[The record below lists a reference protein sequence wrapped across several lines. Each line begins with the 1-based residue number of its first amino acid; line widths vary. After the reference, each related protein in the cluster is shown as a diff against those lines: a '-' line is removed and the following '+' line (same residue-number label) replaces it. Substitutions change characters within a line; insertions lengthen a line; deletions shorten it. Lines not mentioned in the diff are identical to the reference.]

1 MRKIFSYVL
10 KALLFI
16 GIVYA
21 EPESKVEALEG
32 KKRESSL
39 DKKIRQELK
48 NKELKNKELKN
59 KELKNKELKNK
70 ELKNKELKNKELKNK
85 ELKNK
90 ELKNKELKNKEEK
103 KNTEEK
109 KEIKAKRKPRAEVH
123 HGDAKNPT
131 QKITPSKIKE
141 GTKGVQNQGTQNQGV
156 QNNAPKLEEKETTPQ
171 TLEKKGSSPSSQFN
185 SIFGNPNDATNNT
198 LEDKVVG
205 GISLL
210 VNGSPITLYQI
221 QEEQKKSKV
230 SKAQARDRLIA
241 ERIKNQE
248 IERLKIHV
256 GDDKLDQ
263 EMAMMAQ
270 QQGMD
275 LDRFKQ
281 MLMAEGHYKLYR
293 DQLKEH
299 LEMQELL
306 RNILLTNVDTSS
318 ETKMREYYNKHK
330 DQFSIPTEIETVRYT
345 STNQEDLERA
355 MADPNLEVPGVS
367 KANEKIEMKTLN
379 PQIAQ
384 VFISHEQ
391 GSFTPIMNGGGGQFI
406 TFYIKEKKGK
416 NEVSF
421 SQAKQFIAQKLVEES
436 KDKILEEHFEKL
448 RVKSRIVMIRE

>member
-32 KKRESSL
+32 RKQESSL

-48 NKELKNKELKN
+48 NKDLKNKELKN
-59 KELKNKELKNK
+59 K
-70 ELKNKELKNKELKNK
+70 
-85 ELKNK
+85 
-90 ELKNKELKNKEEK
+90 KEEK

-109 KEIKAKRKPRAEVH
+109 KEIKAQRKPRAEVH
-123 HGDAKNPT
+123 HGDTKNPT
-131 QKITPSKIKE
+131 PKIATPKIK
-141 GTKGVQNQGTQNQGV
+141 GSSKGVQNQGVQNQGV
-156 QNNAPKLEEKETTPQ
+156 QNNAPKPEKKDTTPQ
-171 TLEKKGSSPSSQFN
+171 ATERNKETSPSSQFN
-185 SIFGNPNDATNNT
+185 SIFGNPNNATNNT

-221 QEEQKKSKV
+221 QEEQEKSKV

-256 GDDKLDQ
+256 DDDKLDQ

-330 DQFSIPTEIETVRYT
+330 EQFSIPTEIETVRYT
-345 STNQEDLERA
+345 STSQEDLERA
-355 MADPNLEVPGVS
+355 MADPNLEIPGVS

-391 GSFTPIMNGGGGQFI
+391 GSFTPVMNGGGGQFI

>member
-1 MRKIFSYVL
+1 MRKIFSCVL

-32 KKRESSL
+32 RKQESSL

-48 NKELKNKELKN
+48 NKDLKNK
-59 KELKNKELKNK
+59 
-70 ELKNKELKNKELKNK
+70 
-85 ELKNK
+85 
-90 ELKNKELKNKEEK
+90 KEEK
-103 KNTEEK
+103 KNPEEK
-109 KEIKAKRKPRAEVH
+109 KETKAKRKPRAEVH

-131 QKITPSKIKE
+131 QKITPPKIKE
-141 GTKGVQNQGTQNQGV
+141 GAKGMQNQSM
-156 QNNAPKLEEKETTPQ
+156 QNNVPKLEEKETTSQ
-171 TLEKKGSSPSSQFN
+171 TLEKNKGASPSSQFN
-185 SIFGNPNDATNNT
+185 SIFGNPNNATNNT

-221 QEEQKKSKV
+221 QEEQEKSKV

-256 GDDKLDQ
+256 DDDKLDQ

-275 LDRFKQ
+275 LDHFKQ

-330 DQFSIPTEIETVRYT
+330 EQFSIPTEIETVRYT

-355 MADPNLEVPGVS
+355 MSNPNLEIPGVS

-391 GSFTPIMNGGGGQFI
+391 GSFTPVMNGGGGQFI

>member
-32 KKRESSL
+32 RKQESSL

-48 NKELKNKELKN
+48 NKDLKNK
-59 KELKNKELKNK
+59 
-70 ELKNKELKNKELKNK
+70 
-85 ELKNK
+85 
-90 ELKNKELKNKEEK
+90 KEEK
-103 KNTEEK
+103 KNPEEK
-109 KEIKAKRKPRAEVH
+109 KEIKPKRKPRAEVH

-141 GTKGVQNQGTQNQGV
+141 GAKGVQNRGTQNQGV
-156 QNNAPKLEEKETTPQ
+156 QNNAPKLEEKETTSQ
-171 TLEKKGSSPSSQFN
+171 ATEKNKETSPSSQFN
-185 SIFGNPNDATNNT
+185 SIFGNPNNATNNT

-256 GDDKLDQ
+256 DDDKLDQ

-275 LDRFKQ
+275 LDHFKQ

-330 DQFSIPTEIETVRYT
+330 EQFSIPTEIETVRYT
-345 STNQEDLERA
+345 STSQEDLERA
-355 MADPNLEVPGVS
+355 MADPNLEIPGVS

-391 GSFTPIMNGGGGQFI
+391 GSFTPVMNGGGGQFI

>member
-32 KKRESSL
+32 RKQEYSL
-39 DKKIRQELK
+39 DKKIRQEIKNKDLK
-48 NKELKNKELKN
+48 NK
-59 KELKNKELKNK
+59 
-70 ELKNKELKNKELKNK
+70 
-85 ELKNK
+85 
-90 ELKNKELKNKEEK
+90 KEEK
-103 KNTEEK
+103 KNPAEK

-123 HGDAKNPT
+123 HGDAKNPA

-141 GTKGVQNQGTQNQGV
+141 GAKGVQNQGTQNQGV
-156 QNNAPKLEEKETTPQ
+156 QNNAPKLEEKETTSQ
-171 TLEKKGSSPSSQFN
+171 TLEKNKGTSPSSQFN
-185 SIFGNPNDATNNT
+185 SIFGNPNNATNNT

-256 GDDKLDQ
+256 DDDKLDQ

-275 LDRFKQ
+275 LDHFKQ

-330 DQFSIPTEIETVRYT
+330 EQFSIPTEIETVRYT
-345 STNQEDLERA
+345 STSQEDLERA
-355 MADPNLEVPGVS
+355 MADPNLEIPGVS

-391 GSFTPIMNGGGGQFI
+391 GSFTPVMNGGGGQFI

>member
-10 KALLFI
+10 RALLFI
-16 GIVYA
+16 GIAYA

-70 ELKNKELKNKELKNK
+70 ELKNKELKNKE
-85 ELKNK
+85 
-90 ELKNKELKNKEEK
+90 EK

-123 HGDAKNPT
+123 HGDSKNPA
-131 QKITPSKIKE
+131 QKITPPKIKE
-141 GTKGVQNQGTQNQGV
+141 SAKGMQNQSM
-156 QNNAPKLEEKETTPQ
+156 QNNAPKPEEKETTSQ
-171 TLEKKGSSPSSQFN
+171 TLEKNKGASPSSQFN
-185 SIFGNPNDATNNT
+185 SIFGNPNDAANST

-221 QEEQKKSKV
+221 QEEQEKSKV

-256 GDDKLDQ
+256 DDDKLDQ

-275 LDRFKQ
+275 LDHFKQ

-330 DQFSIPTEIETVRYT
+330 EQFSIPTEIETVRYT

-355 MADPNLEVPGVS
+355 MSNPNLEVPGVS

-391 GSFTPIMNGGGGQFI
+391 GTFTPVMNGGGGQFI

>member
-48 NKELKNKELKN
+48 NKELKNKE
-59 KELKNKELKNK
+59 
-70 ELKNKELKNKELKNK
+70 
-85 ELKNK
+85 
-90 ELKNKELKNKEEK
+90 EK

-123 HGDAKNPT
+123 HGDSKNPA
-131 QKITPSKIKE
+131 QKITPPKIK
-141 GTKGVQNQGTQNQGV
+141 GSTKGMQNQSM

-171 TLEKKGSSPSSQFN
+171 TLEKNKGASPSSQFN
-185 SIFGNPNDATNNT
+185 SIFGNPNDAIGNT

-221 QEEQKKSKV
+221 QEEQEKSKV

-256 GDDKLDQ
+256 DDDKLDQ

-275 LDRFKQ
+275 LDHFKQ

-330 DQFSIPTEIETVRYT
+330 EQFSIPTEIETVRYT

-355 MADPNLEVPGVS
+355 MSNPNLEVPGVS

-391 GSFTPIMNGGGGQFI
+391 GSFTPVMNGGGGQFI

>member
-10 KALLFI
+10 KALLFF
-16 GIVYA
+16 GIAHA

-32 KKRESSL
+32 KKQESSL

-59 KELKNKELKNK
+59 KE
-70 ELKNKELKNKELKNK
+70 
-85 ELKNK
+85 
-90 ELKNKELKNKEEK
+90 EK
-103 KNTEEK
+103 KNAEEK

-123 HGDAKNPT
+123 HGDSKNPA
-131 QKITPSKIKE
+131 QKITSPKITPPKIK
-141 GTKGVQNQGTQNQGV
+141 GSKKALQNQSD
-156 QNNAPKLEEKETTPQ
+156 QNNAIKPQEKTTQ
-171 TLEKKGSSPSSQFN
+171 TTEKKEASPSSQFN
-185 SIFGNPNDATNNT
+185 SIFGNPNDVANNT

-221 QEEQKKSKV
+221 QEEQEKSKV

-256 GDDKLDQ
+256 DDDKLDQ

-275 LDRFKQ
+275 LDHFKQ

-330 DQFSIPTEIETVRYT
+330 EQFSIPTEIETVRYT

-355 MADPNLEVPGVS
+355 MSNPNLEVPGVS

-391 GSFTPIMNGGGGQFI
+391 GSFTPVMNGGGGQFI

>member
-10 KALLFI
+10 KALLFF
-16 GIVYA
+16 GIAHA

-32 KKRESSL
+32 KKQESSL

-59 KELKNKELKNK
+59 KEEKKNA
-70 ELKNKELKNKELKNK
+70 
-85 ELKNK
+85 
-90 ELKNKELKNKEEK
+90 EEK
-103 KNTEEK
+103 KTTK
-109 KEIKAKRKPRAEVH
+109 TRAKPRAEVH
-123 HGDAKNPT
+123 HGDSKNPT
-131 QKITPSKIKE
+131 QKITPPKIK
-141 GTKGVQNQGTQNQGV
+141 GSKKALQNQSN
-156 QNNAPKLEEKETTPQ
+156 QNNAIKPEEKDTTSQ
-171 TLEKKGSSPSSQFN
+171 TLEKNKGASPSSQFN
-185 SIFGNPNDATNNT
+185 SIFGNPNNAANNT

-221 QEEQKKSKV
+221 QEEQEKSKV
-230 SKAQARDRLIA
+230 SKAQARNRLIA

-256 GDDKLDQ
+256 DDDKLDQ

-275 LDRFKQ
+275 LDHFKQ
-281 MLMAEGHYKLYR
+281 MLMAEGHYELYR

-330 DQFSIPTEIETVRYT
+330 EQFSIPTEIETVRYT

-355 MADPNLEVPGVS
+355 MSNPNLEVPGVS

-391 GSFTPIMNGGGGQFI
+391 GSFTPVMNGGGGQFI

>member
-48 NKELKNKELKN
+48 NKELKNK
-59 KELKNKELKNK
+59 
-70 ELKNKELKNKELKNK
+70 
-85 ELKNK
+85 
-90 ELKNKELKNKEEK
+90 KEEK

-109 KEIKAKRKPRAEVH
+109 KEIKVKRKPRAEVH

-141 GTKGVQNQGTQNQGV
+141 GAKGVQNQGTQNQGV
-156 QNNAPKLEEKETTPQ
+156 QNNAPKLEEKETTSQ
-171 TLEKKGSSPSSQFN
+171 TLEKNKGTSPSSQFN
-185 SIFGNPNDATNNT
+185 SIFGNPNNATNNT

-256 GDDKLDQ
+256 DDDKLDQ

-275 LDRFKQ
+275 LDHFKQ

-330 DQFSIPTEIETVRYT
+330 EQFSIPTEIETVRYT

-355 MADPNLEVPGVS
+355 MADPNLEIPGVS

-391 GSFTPIMNGGGGQFI
+391 GSFTPVMNGGGGQFI

>member
-10 KALLFI
+10 KALLFF
-16 GIVYA
+16 GIAHA

-32 KKRESSL
+32 KKQESSL

-59 KELKNKELKNK
+59 KE
-70 ELKNKELKNKELKNK
+70 
-85 ELKNK
+85 
-90 ELKNKELKNKEEK
+90 EK
-103 KNTEEK
+103 KNTESK
-109 KEIKAKRKPRAEVH
+109 KTTKTRAKPRAEVH
-123 HGDAKNPT
+123 HGDSKNPAQKIT
-131 QKITPSKIKE
+131 PPKITPSKIK
-141 GTKGVQNQGTQNQGV
+141 GNKKALQNQSD
-156 QNNAPKLEEKETTPQ
+156 QNNAIKPQEKTTQ
-171 TLEKKGSSPSSQFN
+171 TTEKKEASPSSQFN
-185 SIFGNPNDATNNT
+185 SIFGNPNDAAGST

-221 QEEQKKSKV
+221 QEEQEKSKV

-256 GDDKLDQ
+256 DDDKLDQ

-275 LDRFKQ
+275 LDHFKQ

-330 DQFSIPTEIETVRYT
+330 EQFSIPTEIETVRYT

-355 MADPNLEVPGVS
+355 MSNPNLEVPGVS
-367 KANEKIEMKTLN
+367 KANEKIEMKALN

>member
-32 KKRESSL
+32 RKQESSL

-48 NKELKNKELKN
+48 NKDLKNK
-59 KELKNKELKNK
+59 
-70 ELKNKELKNKELKNK
+70 
-85 ELKNK
+85 
-90 ELKNKELKNKEEK
+90 KEEK
-103 KNTEEK
+103 KNPEEK
-109 KEIKAKRKPRAEVH
+109 KETKAKRKPRAEVH

-131 QKITPSKIKE
+131 QKITPPKIKE
-141 GTKGVQNQGTQNQGV
+141 GAKGVQNQGTQNQGV
-156 QNNAPKLEEKETTPQ
+156 QNNAPKLEEKETTSQ
-171 TLEKKGSSPSSQFN
+171 TLEKNKETSPSSQFN
-185 SIFGNPNDATNNT
+185 SIFGNPNNATNNT

-256 GDDKLDQ
+256 DDDKLDQ

-275 LDRFKQ
+275 LDHFKQ

-330 DQFSIPTEIETVRYT
+330 EQFSIPTEIETVRYT

-355 MADPNLEVPGVS
+355 MADPNLEIPGVS

-391 GSFTPIMNGGGGQFI
+391 GSFTPVMNGGGGQFI

>member
-10 KALLFI
+10 KALLLFRV
-16 GIVYA
+16 VYA

-39 DKKIRQELK
+39 DKKIRQEMKNKNLK
-48 NKELKNKELKN
+48 NK
-59 KELKNKELKNK
+59 
-70 ELKNKELKNKELKNK
+70 
-85 ELKNK
+85 
-90 ELKNKELKNKEEK
+90 KEEK
-103 KNTEEK
+103 KNPEEK
-109 KEIKAKRKPRAEVH
+109 KETKAKRKPRAEVH

-131 QKITPSKIKE
+131 QKITPPKIKE
-141 GTKGVQNQGTQNQGV
+141 GAKGVQNQGTQNQGV
-156 QNNAPKLEEKETTPQ
+156 QNNAPKLEEKETTSQ
-171 TLEKKGSSPSSQFN
+171 TLEKNKETSPSSQFN
-185 SIFGNPNDATNNT
+185 SIFGNPNNATNNT

-256 GDDKLDQ
+256 DDDKLDQ

-275 LDRFKQ
+275 LDHFKQ

-330 DQFSIPTEIETVRYT
+330 EQFSIPTEIETVRYT

-355 MADPNLEVPGVS
+355 MTDPNLEIPGVS

-391 GSFTPIMNGGGGQFI
+391 GSFTPVMNGGGGQFI

>member
-1 MRKIFSYVL
+1 MRKIFFYVL

-32 KKRESSL
+32 RKQESSL

-48 NKELKNKELKN
+48 NKDLKNKELKN
-59 KELKNKELKNK
+59 K
-70 ELKNKELKNKELKNK
+70 
-85 ELKNK
+85 
-90 ELKNKELKNKEEK
+90 KEEK
-103 KNTEEK
+103 KNPEEK
-109 KEIKAKRKPRAEVH
+109 KETKPKRKPRAEVH
-123 HGDAKNPT
+123 HGDTKNPT

-141 GTKGVQNQGTQNQGV
+141 GAKGVQNQGTQNQGV
-156 QNNAPKLEEKETTPQ
+156 QNNAPKLEEKETTSQ
-171 TLEKKGSSPSSQFN
+171 TLEKNKGTSPSSQFN
-185 SIFGNPNDATNNT
+185 SIFGNPNNATNNT

-221 QEEQKKSKV
+221 QEEQEKSKV

-256 GDDKLDQ
+256 DDDKLDQ

-275 LDRFKQ
+275 LDHFKQ

-330 DQFSIPTEIETVRYT
+330 EQFSIPTEIETVRYT

-355 MADPNLEVPGVS
+355 MADPNLEIPGVS

-391 GSFTPIMNGGGGQFI
+391 GSFTPVMNGGGGQFI

>member
-10 KALLFI
+10 RALLFI

-32 KKRESSL
+32 RKQESSL
-39 DKKIRQELK
+39 DKKIRQEMKNKDLK
-48 NKELKNKELKN
+48 NK
-59 KELKNKELKNK
+59 
-70 ELKNKELKNKELKNK
+70 
-85 ELKNK
+85 
-90 ELKNKELKNKEEK
+90 KEEK
-103 KNTEEK
+103 KNPEEK
-109 KEIKAKRKPRAEVH
+109 KETKAKRKPRAEVH

-131 QKITPSKIKE
+131 QKITPPKIKE
-141 GTKGVQNQGTQNQGV
+141 GAKGVQNQGTQNQGV
-156 QNNAPKLEEKETTPQ
+156 QNNAPKLEEKETTSQ
-171 TLEKKGSSPSSQFN
+171 TLEKNKGTSPSSQFN
-185 SIFGNPNDATNNT
+185 SIFGNPNNATNNT

-256 GDDKLDQ
+256 DDDKLDQ

-275 LDRFKQ
+275 LDHFKQ

-330 DQFSIPTEIETVRYT
+330 EQFSIPTEIETVRYT
-345 STNQEDLERA
+345 STSQEDLERA
-355 MADPNLEVPGVS
+355 MADPNLEIPGVS

-391 GSFTPIMNGGGGQFI
+391 GSFTPVMNGGGGQFI

>member
-32 KKRESSL
+32 RKQESSL

-48 NKELKNKELKN
+48 NKD
-59 KELKNKELKNK
+59 
-70 ELKNKELKNKELKNK
+70 
-85 ELKNK
+85 
-90 ELKNKELKNKEEK
+90 LKNKEEK
-103 KNTEEK
+103 KNPAEK
-109 KEIKAKRKPRAEVH
+109 KETKAKRKPRAEVH

-141 GTKGVQNQGTQNQGV
+141 GAKGVQNQGTQNQGV
-156 QNNAPKLEEKETTPQ
+156 QNNVPKLEEKETTSQ
-171 TLEKKGSSPSSQFN
+171 TLEKNKGTSPSSQFN
-185 SIFGNPNDATNNT
+185 SIFGNPNDAVGNT

-221 QEEQKKSKV
+221 QEEQEKSKV

-256 GDDKLDQ
+256 DDDKLDQ

-275 LDRFKQ
+275 LDHFKQ

-330 DQFSIPTEIETVRYT
+330 EQFSIPTEIETVRYT

-355 MADPNLEVPGVS
+355 MADPNLEIPGVS

-391 GSFTPIMNGGGGQFI
+391 GSFTPVMNGGGGQFI

>member
-1 MRKIFSYVL
+1 MRKIFSYISKV
-10 KALLFI
+10 LLFI
-16 GIVYA
+16 GVVYA
-21 EPESKVEALEG
+21 EPDSKVEALEG
-32 KKRESSL
+32 RKQESSL

-48 NKELKNKELKN
+48 NKELKNKD
-59 KELKNKELKNK
+59 
-70 ELKNKELKNKELKNK
+70 
-85 ELKNK
+85 
-90 ELKNKELKNKEEK
+90 LKNKEEK
-103 KNTEEK
+103 K
-109 KEIKAKRKPRAEVH
+109 EIKAQRKPRAEVH

-131 QKITPSKIKE
+131 PKITPPKIK
-141 GTKGVQNQGTQNQGV
+141 GSSKGVQNQGTQNQGV
-156 QNNAPKLEEKETTPQ
+156 QNNAPKPEKKDTTPQ
-171 TLEKKGSSPSSQFN
+171 ATEKNKETSPSSQFN
-185 SIFGNPNDATNNT
+185 SIFGNPNNAANNT

-221 QEEQKKSKV
+221 QEEQEKSKV

-256 GDDKLDQ
+256 DDDKLDQ

-275 LDRFKQ
+275 LDHFKQ

-330 DQFSIPTEIETVRYT
+330 EQFSIPTEIETVRYT

-355 MADPNLEVPGVS
+355 MADPNLEIPGVS

-391 GSFTPIMNGGGGQFI
+391 GSFTPVMNGGGGQFI

>member
-1 MRKIFSYVL
+1 MRKIFSYIL
-10 KALLFI
+10 KALLFF
-16 GIVYA
+16 GIAHA

-32 KKRESSL
+32 KKQESSL

-59 KELKNKELKNK
+59 KE
-70 ELKNKELKNKELKNK
+70 
-85 ELKNK
+85 
-90 ELKNKELKNKEEK
+90 EK
-103 KNTEEK
+103 KNAEEK

-123 HGDAKNPT
+123 HGDSKNPA
-131 QKITPSKIKE
+131 QKITPPKIKE
-141 GTKGVQNQGTQNQGV
+141 SSKGMQNQDM
-156 QNNAPKLEEKETTPQ
+156 QNNAPKLEEKDTTSQ
-171 TLEKKGSSPSSQFN
+171 TPEKNKGASPSSQFN
-185 SIFGNPNDATNNT
+185 SIFGNPNNAAGST

-221 QEEQKKSKV
+221 QEEQEKSKV

-256 GDDKLDQ
+256 DDDKLDQ

-275 LDRFKQ
+275 LDHFKQ

-330 DQFSIPTEIETVRYT
+330 EQFSIPTEIETVRYT

-355 MADPNLEVPGVS
+355 MSNPNLEVPGVS

>member
-32 KKRESSL
+32 RKQESSL

-48 NKELKNKELKN
+48 NKDLKNKD
-59 KELKNKELKNK
+59 
-70 ELKNKELKNKELKNK
+70 
-85 ELKNK
+85 
-90 ELKNKELKNKEEK
+90 LKNKEEK
-103 KNTEEK
+103 KNPEEK
-109 KEIKAKRKPRAEVH
+109 KTTKTRAKPRAEVH

-141 GTKGVQNQGTQNQGV
+141 GAKGVQNQGTQNQGV
-156 QNNAPKLEEKETTPQ
+156 QNNAPKPEEKETTSQ
-171 TLEKKGSSPSSQFN
+171 TLEKNKGTSPSSQFN
-185 SIFGNPNDATNNT
+185 SIFGNPNNATNNT

-256 GDDKLDQ
+256 DDDKLDQ

-275 LDRFKQ
+275 LDHFKQ

-330 DQFSIPTEIETVRYT
+330 EQFSIPTEIETVRYT
-345 STNQEDLERA
+345 STSQEDLERA
-355 MADPNLEVPGVS
+355 MADPNLEIPGVS

-391 GSFTPIMNGGGGQFI
+391 GSFTPVMNGGGGQFI

>member
-10 KALLFI
+10 KALLFF
-16 GIVYA
+16 GIAHA

-32 KKRESSL
+32 KKQESSL

-59 KELKNKELKNK
+59 KE
-70 ELKNKELKNKELKNK
+70 
-85 ELKNK
+85 
-90 ELKNKELKNKEEK
+90 EK
-103 KNTEEK
+103 KNAEEK

-123 HGDAKNPT
+123 HGDSKNPA
-131 QKITPSKIKE
+131 QKITPPKITPPKIKE
-141 GTKGVQNQGTQNQGV
+141 SSKGMQNQSM
-156 QNNAPKLEEKETTPQ
+156 QNNAPKPEEKDITSQ
-171 TLEKKGSSPSSQFN
+171 TFEKNKGASPSSQFN

-221 QEEQKKSKV
+221 QEEQEKSKV

-256 GDDKLDQ
+256 DDDKLDQ

-275 LDRFKQ
+275 LDHFKQ

-330 DQFSIPTEIETVRYT
+330 EQFSIPTEIETVRYT

-355 MADPNLEVPGVS
+355 MSNPNLEVPGVS

>member
-32 KKRESSL
+32 RKQESSL
-39 DKKIRQELK
+39 DKKIRQEIKNKDLK
-48 NKELKNKELKN
+48 NKDLKNK
-59 KELKNKELKNK
+59 
-70 ELKNKELKNKELKNK
+70 
-85 ELKNK
+85 
-90 ELKNKELKNKEEK
+90 KEEK

-109 KEIKAKRKPRAEVH
+109 KETKAKRKPRAEVH

-141 GTKGVQNQGTQNQGV
+141 SAKGVQNQGTQNQGV
-156 QNNAPKLEEKETTPQ
+156 QNNAPKLEEKETTSQ
-171 TLEKKGSSPSSQFN
+171 TLEKNKGASPSSQFN
-185 SIFGNPNDATNNT
+185 SIFGNPNNATNNT

-256 GDDKLDQ
+256 DDDKLDQ

-275 LDRFKQ
+275 LDHFKQ

-330 DQFSIPTEIETVRYT
+330 EQFSIPTEIETVRYT
-345 STNQEDLERA
+345 STSQEDLERA
-355 MADPNLEVPGVS
+355 MADPNLEIPGVS

-391 GSFTPIMNGGGGQFI
+391 GSFTPVMNGGGGQFI

>member
-10 KALLFI
+10 KALLFT

-32 KKRESSL
+32 RKQESSL

-48 NKELKNKELKN
+48 NKDLKNK
-59 KELKNKELKNK
+59 
-70 ELKNKELKNKELKNK
+70 
-85 ELKNK
+85 
-90 ELKNKELKNKEEK
+90 KEEK

-109 KEIKAKRKPRAEVH
+109 KETKAKRKPRAEVH

-131 QKITPSKIKE
+131 QKITPPKIKE
-141 GTKGVQNQGTQNQGV
+141 GAKGVQNQGTQNQGV
-156 QNNAPKLEEKETTPQ
+156 QNNAPKLEEKETISQ
-171 TLEKKGSSPSSQFN
+171 TLEKNKETSPSSQFN
-185 SIFGNPNDATNNT
+185 SIFGNPNNATNNT

-256 GDDKLDQ
+256 DDDKLDQ

-275 LDRFKQ
+275 LDHFKQ

-330 DQFSIPTEIETVRYT
+330 EQFSIPTEIETVRYT

-355 MADPNLEVPGVS
+355 MADPNLEIPGVS

-384 VFISHEQ
+384 VFISHEE
-391 GSFTPIMNGGGGQFI
+391 GSFTPVMNGGGGQFI

>member
-1 MRKIFSYVL
+1 MRKIFSYISKV
-10 KALLFI
+10 LLFI
-16 GIVYA
+16 GVVYA
-21 EPESKVEALEG
+21 EPDSKVEALEG
-32 KKRESSL
+32 RKQESSL

-48 NKELKNKELKN
+48 NKD
-59 KELKNKELKNK
+59 
-70 ELKNKELKNKELKNK
+70 
-85 ELKNK
+85 
-90 ELKNKELKNKEEK
+90 LKNKEEK

-109 KEIKAKRKPRAEVH
+109 KTTKTRAKPRAEVH
-123 HGDAKNPT
+123 HGDSKNPT
-131 QKITPSKIKE
+131 PKITPPKIKE
-141 GTKGVQNQGTQNQGV
+141 GAKGVQNQGMQNQGV
-156 QNNAPKLEEKETTPQ
+156 QSNAPKPEKKDTTPQ
-171 TLEKKGSSPSSQFN
+171 ATEKNKGTSPSSQFN
-185 SIFGNPNDATNNT
+185 SIFGNPNNATNNT

-221 QEEQKKSKV
+221 QEEQEKSKV

-256 GDDKLDQ
+256 DDDKLDQ

-275 LDRFKQ
+275 LDHFKQ

-330 DQFSIPTEIETVRYT
+330 EQFSIPTEIETVRYT

-355 MADPNLEVPGVS
+355 MADPNLEIPGVS

-391 GSFTPIMNGGGGQFI
+391 GSFTPVMNGGGGQFI

>member
-32 KKRESSL
+32 RKQESSL

-48 NKELKNKELKN
+48 NKDLKNK
-59 KELKNKELKNK
+59 
-70 ELKNKELKNKELKNK
+70 
-85 ELKNK
+85 
-90 ELKNKELKNKEEK
+90 KEEK
-103 KNTEEK
+103 KNPEEK

-141 GTKGVQNQGTQNQGV
+141 GAKGVQNQGTQNQGV
-156 QNNAPKLEEKETTPQ
+156 QNNAPKLEEKETTSQ
-171 TLEKKGSSPSSQFN
+171 ILEKNKGSSPSSQFN
-185 SIFGNPNDATNNT
+185 SIFGNPNNATNNT

-221 QEEQKKSKV
+221 QEEQEKSKV

-256 GDDKLDQ
+256 DDDKLDQ

-275 LDRFKQ
+275 LDHFKQ

-330 DQFSIPTEIETVRYT
+330 EQFSIPTEIETVRYT

-355 MADPNLEVPGVS
+355 MADPNLEIPGVS

-391 GSFTPIMNGGGGQFI
+391 GSFTPVMNGGGGQFI

>member
-32 KKRESSL
+32 RKQESSL

-48 NKELKNKELKN
+48 NKDLKNKELKN
-59 KELKNKELKNK
+59 K
-70 ELKNKELKNKELKNK
+70 
-85 ELKNK
+85 
-90 ELKNKELKNKEEK
+90 KEEK
-103 KNTEEK
+103 KNTAEK

-123 HGDAKNPT
+123 HGDAKNPS

-141 GTKGVQNQGTQNQGV
+141 GAKGVQNQGTQNQGV
-156 QNNAPKLEEKETTPQ
+156 QNNAPKLEEKETTSQ
-171 TLEKKGSSPSSQFN
+171 TLEKNKGTSPSSQFN
-185 SIFGNPNDATNNT
+185 SIFGNPNNAANNT

-221 QEEQKKSKV
+221 QEEQEKSKV

-256 GDDKLDQ
+256 DDDKLDQ

-275 LDRFKQ
+275 LDHFKQ

-330 DQFSIPTEIETVRYT
+330 EQFSIPTEIETVRYT
-345 STNQEDLERA
+345 STSQEDLERA
-355 MADPNLEVPGVS
+355 MADPNLEIPGVS

-391 GSFTPIMNGGGGQFI
+391 GSFTPVMNGGGGQFI

>member
-32 KKRESSL
+32 RKQESSL

-48 NKELKNKELKN
+48 NRDLKNK
-59 KELKNKELKNK
+59 
-70 ELKNKELKNKELKNK
+70 
-85 ELKNK
+85 
-90 ELKNKELKNKEEK
+90 KEEK
-103 KNTEEK
+103 KNTAEK
-109 KEIKAKRKPRAEVH
+109 KETKAKRKPRAEVH

-131 QKITPSKIKE
+131 QKITPPKIKE
-141 GTKGVQNQGTQNQGV
+141 GAKGVQNQGTQNQGV
-156 QNNAPKLEEKETTPQ
+156 QNNAPKLEEKETTSQ
-171 TLEKKGSSPSSQFN
+171 TLEKNKGASPSSQFN

-221 QEEQKKSKV
+221 QEEQEKSKV

-256 GDDKLDQ
+256 DDDKLDQ

-275 LDRFKQ
+275 LDHFKQ

-330 DQFSIPTEIETVRYT
+330 EQFSIPTEIETVRYT

-355 MADPNLEVPGVS
+355 MADPNLEIPGVS

-391 GSFTPIMNGGGGQFI
+391 GSFTPVMNGGGGQFI

>member
-32 KKRESSL
+32 RKQESSL

-48 NKELKNKELKN
+48 NKDLKNKELKN
-59 KELKNKELKNK
+59 KELKNK
-70 ELKNKELKNKELKNK
+70 
-85 ELKNK
+85 
-90 ELKNKELKNKEEK
+90 KEEK
-103 KNTEEK
+103 KNPEEK
-109 KEIKAKRKPRAEVH
+109 KETKAKRKPRAEVH

-131 QKITPSKIKE
+131 QKITPPKIKE
-141 GTKGVQNQGTQNQGV
+141 GAKGVQNQGTQNQSM

-171 TLEKKGSSPSSQFN
+171 ILEKNKGSSPSSQFN
-185 SIFGNPNDATNNT
+185 SIFGNPNNATNNT

-221 QEEQKKSKV
+221 QEEQEKSKV

-256 GDDKLDQ
+256 DDDKLDQ

-275 LDRFKQ
+275 LDHFKQ

-330 DQFSIPTEIETVRYT
+330 EQFSIPTEIETVRYT
-345 STNQEDLERA
+345 STSQEDLERA
-355 MADPNLEVPGVS
+355 MADPNLEIPGVS

-391 GSFTPIMNGGGGQFI
+391 GSFTPVMNGGGGQFI

>member
-59 KELKNKELKNK
+59 KE
-70 ELKNKELKNKELKNK
+70 
-85 ELKNK
+85 
-90 ELKNKELKNKEEK
+90 EK

-123 HGDAKNPT
+123 HGDSKNPA
-131 QKITPSKIKE
+131 QKITPPKIKE
-141 GTKGVQNQGTQNQGV
+141 SAKGMQNQSM
-156 QNNAPKLEEKETTPQ
+156 QNNAPKPEEKETTSQ
-171 TLEKKGSSPSSQFN
+171 TLEKKGASPSSQFN
-185 SIFGNPNDATNNT
+185 SIFGNPNDATGNT

-221 QEEQKKSKV
+221 QEEQEKSKV

-256 GDDKLDQ
+256 DDDKLDQ

-275 LDRFKQ
+275 LDHFKQ

-330 DQFSIPTEIETVRYT
+330 EQFSIPTEIETVRYT

-355 MADPNLEVPGVS
+355 MADPNLEIPGVS

-391 GSFTPIMNGGGGQFI
+391 GSFTPVMNGGGGQFI

>member
-10 KALLFI
+10 KALLFF
-16 GIVYA
+16 GIAHA

-32 KKRESSL
+32 KKQESSL

-59 KELKNKELKNK
+59 KE
-70 ELKNKELKNKELKNK
+70 
-85 ELKNK
+85 
-90 ELKNKELKNKEEK
+90 EK
-103 KNTEEK
+103 KNAEEK

-123 HGDAKNPT
+123 HGDSKNPA
-131 QKITPSKIKE
+131 QKITPPKITSPKIK
-141 GTKGVQNQGTQNQGV
+141 GSSKGM
-156 QNNAPKLEEKETTPQ
+156 QNNAPKPEEKETTPQ
-171 TLEKKGSSPSSQFN
+171 ILEKNKGVSPSSQFN

-221 QEEQKKSKV
+221 QEEQEKSKV

-256 GDDKLDQ
+256 DDDKLDQ

-275 LDRFKQ
+275 LDHFKQ

-330 DQFSIPTEIETVRYT
+330 EQFSIPTEIETVRYT

-355 MADPNLEVPGVS
+355 MSNPNLEVPGVN

-448 RVKSRIVMIRE
+448 RIKSRIVMIRE

>member
-1 MRKIFSYVL
+1 MRKIFSYISKV
-10 KALLFI
+10 LLFI
-16 GIVYA
+16 GVVYA
-21 EPESKVEALEG
+21 EPDSKVEALEG
-32 KKRESSL
+32 RKQESSL

-48 NKELKNKELKN
+48 NKELKNKD
-59 KELKNKELKNK
+59 
-70 ELKNKELKNKELKNK
+70 
-85 ELKNK
+85 
-90 ELKNKELKNKEEK
+90 LKNKEEK
-103 KNTEEK
+103 KNTAEK
-109 KEIKAKRKPRAEVH
+109 KTTKTRAKPRAEVH

-131 QKITPSKIKE
+131 QKITPPKIKE
-141 GTKGVQNQGTQNQGV
+141 GAKGVQNQGAQNQGV
-156 QNNAPKLEEKETTPQ
+156 QNNAPKPEKKDTTPQ
-171 TLEKKGSSPSSQFN
+171 ATEKNKETSPSSQFN
-185 SIFGNPNDATNNT
+185 SIFGNPNNAANNT

-221 QEEQKKSKV
+221 QEEQEKSKV

-256 GDDKLDQ
+256 DDDKLDQ

-275 LDRFKQ
+275 LDHFKQ

-330 DQFSIPTEIETVRYT
+330 EQFSIPTEIETVRYT

-355 MADPNLEVPGVS
+355 MSNPNLEVPGVS

-391 GSFTPIMNGGGGQFI
+391 GSFTPVMNGGGGQFI

>member
-32 KKRESSL
+32 RKQESSL

-48 NKELKNKELKN
+48 NKELKNKDLKN
-59 KELKNKELKNK
+59 K
-70 ELKNKELKNKELKNK
+70 
-85 ELKNK
+85 
-90 ELKNKELKNKEEK
+90 KEEK
-103 KNTEEK
+103 KNPEEK
-109 KEIKAKRKPRAEVH
+109 KETKAKRKPRAEVH
-123 HGDAKNPT
+123 HGDAKNPA
-131 QKITPSKIKE
+131 QKITSPKIKE
-141 GTKGVQNQGTQNQGV
+141 GAKGVQNQGTQNQGV
-156 QNNAPKLEEKETTPQ
+156 QNNAPKLEEKETTSQ
-171 TLEKKGSSPSSQFN
+171 TLEKNKGASPSSQFN
-185 SIFGNPNDATNNT
+185 SIFGNPNNATNNT

-256 GDDKLDQ
+256 DDDKLDQ

-275 LDRFKQ
+275 LDHFKQ

-330 DQFSIPTEIETVRYT
+330 EQFSIPTEIETVRYT

-384 VFISHEQ
+384 VFISHEE
-391 GSFTPIMNGGGGQFI
+391 GSFTPVMNGGGGQFI

>member
-10 KALLFI
+10 KALLLF
-16 GIVYA
+16 GIAHA

-32 KKRESSL
+32 KKQESSL

-59 KELKNKELKNK
+59 KEEKKNA
-70 ELKNKELKNKELKNK
+70 
-85 ELKNK
+85 
-90 ELKNKELKNKEEK
+90 EEK
-103 KNTEEK
+103 KTTK
-109 KEIKAKRKPRAEVH
+109 TRAKPRAEVH
-123 HGDAKNPT
+123 HGDSKNPA
-131 QKITPSKIKE
+131 QKITSPKITPPKIK
-141 GTKGVQNQGTQNQGV
+141 GSKKALQNQSD
-156 QNNAPKLEEKETTPQ
+156 QNNAIKPKEKTTQ
-171 TLEKKGSSPSSQFN
+171 TTEKKEASPSSQFN
-185 SIFGNPNDATNNT
+185 SIFGNPNDAAGST

-221 QEEQKKSKV
+221 QEEQEKSKV

-256 GDDKLDQ
+256 DDDKLDQ

-275 LDRFKQ
+275 LDHFKQ

-330 DQFSIPTEIETVRYT
+330 EQFSIPTEIETVRYT

-355 MADPNLEVPGVS
+355 MSNPNLEVPGVS

-391 GSFTPIMNGGGGQFI
+391 GSFTPVMNGGGGQFI

>member
-10 KALLFI
+10 KALLFF
-16 GIVYA
+16 GIAHA

-32 KKRESSL
+32 KKQESSL

-85 ELKNK
+85 E
-90 ELKNKELKNKEEK
+90 EK
-103 KNTEEK
+103 KNAEEK

-123 HGDAKNPT
+123 HGDSKNPA
-131 QKITPSKIKE
+131 QKITPPKIK
-141 GTKGVQNQGTQNQGV
+141 GSAKGMQNQSM
-156 QNNAPKLEEKETTPQ
+156 QNNAPKPEEKDTTSQ
-171 TLEKKGSSPSSQFN
+171 ILEKNKGASPSSQFN

-221 QEEQKKSKV
+221 QEEQEKSKV

-256 GDDKLDQ
+256 DDDKLDQ

-275 LDRFKQ
+275 LDHFKQ
-281 MLMAEGHYKLYR
+281 MLMTEGHYKLYR

-330 DQFSIPTEIETVRYT
+330 EQFSIPTEIETVRYT

-355 MADPNLEVPGVS
+355 MSNPNLEVPGVS

>member
-39 DKKIRQELK
+39 DKKIRQEMKNKDLK
-48 NKELKNKELKN
+48 NK
-59 KELKNKELKNK
+59 
-70 ELKNKELKNKELKNK
+70 
-85 ELKNK
+85 
-90 ELKNKELKNKEEK
+90 KEEK

-109 KEIKAKRKPRAEVH
+109 KETKAKRKPRAEVH

-141 GTKGVQNQGTQNQGV
+141 GAKGVQNQGTQNQGV
-156 QNNAPKLEEKETTPQ
+156 QNNAPKLEEKETTSQ
-171 TLEKKGSSPSSQFN
+171 TLEKNKGTSPSSQFN
-185 SIFGNPNDATNNT
+185 SIFGNPNNATNNT

-256 GDDKLDQ
+256 DDDKLDQ

-275 LDRFKQ
+275 LDHFKQ

-330 DQFSIPTEIETVRYT
+330 EQFSIPTEIETVRYT
-345 STNQEDLERA
+345 STSQEDLERA
-355 MADPNLEVPGVS
+355 MADPNLEIPGVS

-391 GSFTPIMNGGGGQFI
+391 GSFTPVMNGGGGQFI

>member
-10 KALLFI
+10 KVLLFI

-32 KKRESSL
+32 RKQESSL

-48 NKELKNKELKN
+48 NKDLKNK
-59 KELKNKELKNK
+59 
-70 ELKNKELKNKELKNK
+70 
-85 ELKNK
+85 
-90 ELKNKELKNKEEK
+90 KEEK
-103 KNTEEK
+103 KNTAEK
-109 KEIKAKRKPRAEVH
+109 KETKAKRKPRAEVH

-131 QKITPSKIKE
+131 QKITPPKIKE
-141 GTKGVQNQGTQNQGV
+141 GAKGVQNQGTQNQGV
-156 QNNAPKLEEKETTPQ
+156 QNNAPKLEEKETTSQ
-171 TLEKKGSSPSSQFN
+171 TLEKNKGTSPSSQFN
-185 SIFGNPNDATNNT
+185 SIFGNPNNATNNT

-256 GDDKLDQ
+256 DDDKLDQ

-275 LDRFKQ
+275 LDHFKQ

-330 DQFSIPTEIETVRYT
+330 EQFSIPTEIETVRYT

-355 MADPNLEVPGVS
+355 MADPNLEIPGVS

-391 GSFTPIMNGGGGQFI
+391 GSFTPVMNGGGGQFI

>member
-10 KALLFI
+10 RALLFI

-32 KKRESSL
+32 RKQESSL

-48 NKELKNKELKN
+48 NKDLKNK
-59 KELKNKELKNK
+59 
-70 ELKNKELKNKELKNK
+70 
-85 ELKNK
+85 
-90 ELKNKELKNKEEK
+90 KEEK
-103 KNTEEK
+103 KNPEEK
-109 KEIKAKRKPRAEVH
+109 KETKAKRKPRAEVH

-141 GTKGVQNQGTQNQGV
+141 GAKGVQNQGTQNQGV
-156 QNNAPKLEEKETTPQ
+156 QNNAPKLEEKETTHQ
-171 TLEKKGSSPSSQFN
+171 TLEKNKGASPSSQFN
-185 SIFGNPNDATNNT
+185 SIFGNPNNATNNT

-256 GDDKLDQ
+256 DDDKLDQ

-275 LDRFKQ
+275 LDHFKQ

-330 DQFSIPTEIETVRYT
+330 EQFSIPTEIETVRYT

-355 MADPNLEVPGVS
+355 MADPNLEIPGVS

-391 GSFTPIMNGGGGQFI
+391 GSFTPVMNGGGGQFI

>member
-1 MRKIFSYVL
+1 MRKIFSYISKV
-10 KALLFI
+10 LLFI
-16 GIVYA
+16 GVVYA
-21 EPESKVEALEG
+21 EPDSKVEALEG
-32 KKRESSL
+32 RKQESSL

-48 NKELKNKELKN
+48 NKELKNKDLKN
-59 KELKNKELKNK
+59 KD
-70 ELKNKELKNKELKNK
+70 
-85 ELKNK
+85 
-90 ELKNKELKNKEEK
+90 LKNKEEK

-109 KEIKAKRKPRAEVH
+109 KTTKTRAKPRAEVH

-131 QKITPSKIKE
+131 PKITPPKIK
-141 GTKGVQNQGTQNQGV
+141 GSSKGVQNQGV
-156 QNNAPKLEEKETTPQ
+156 QNNAPKPEKKETTPQ
-171 TLEKKGSSPSSQFN
+171 ATEKNKETSPSSQFN
-185 SIFGNPNDATNNT
+185 SIFGNPNNATNNT

-221 QEEQKKSKV
+221 QEEQEKSKV

-256 GDDKLDQ
+256 DDDKLDQ

-275 LDRFKQ
+275 LDHFKQ

-330 DQFSIPTEIETVRYT
+330 EQFSIPTEIETVRYT

-355 MADPNLEVPGVS
+355 MSNPNLEVPGVS

-391 GSFTPIMNGGGGQFI
+391 GSFTPVMNGGGGQFI

>member
-1 MRKIFSYVL
+1 MRKIFSYISKV
-10 KALLFI
+10 LLFI
-16 GIVYA
+16 GVVYA
-21 EPESKVEALEG
+21 EPDSKVEALEG
-32 KKRESSL
+32 RKQESSL

-48 NKELKNKELKN
+48 NKDLKNK
-59 KELKNKELKNK
+59 
-70 ELKNKELKNKELKNK
+70 
-85 ELKNK
+85 
-90 ELKNKELKNKEEK
+90 KEEK
-103 KNTEEK
+103 KNTAEK
-109 KEIKAKRKPRAEVH
+109 KETKAKRKPRAEVH
-123 HGDAKNPT
+123 HGDTKNPT
-131 QKITPSKIKE
+131 PKITPPKIKE
-141 GTKGVQNQGTQNQGV
+141 GAKGVQNQGMQNQGV

-171 TLEKKGSSPSSQFN
+171 ATEKNKETSPSSQFN
-185 SIFGNPNDATNNT
+185 SIFGNPNDAANNT

-221 QEEQKKSKV
+221 QEEQEKSKV

-256 GDDKLDQ
+256 DDDKLDQ

-275 LDRFKQ
+275 LDHFKQ

-330 DQFSIPTEIETVRYT
+330 EQFSIPTEIETVRYT

-355 MADPNLEVPGVS
+355 MSNPNLEVPGVS

-391 GSFTPIMNGGGGQFI
+391 GSFTPVMNGGGGQFI

>member
-10 KALLFI
+10 RALLFI

-32 KKRESSL
+32 RRQESSL
-39 DKKIRQELK
+39 DKKIRQEMKNKDLK
-48 NKELKNKELKN
+48 NK
-59 KELKNKELKNK
+59 
-70 ELKNKELKNKELKNK
+70 
-85 ELKNK
+85 
-90 ELKNKELKNKEEK
+90 KEEK

-123 HGDAKNPT
+123 HGDAKNPA

-141 GTKGVQNQGTQNQGV
+141 GAKGVQNQGTQNQGV
-156 QNNAPKLEEKETTPQ
+156 QNNAPKLEEKETTSQ
-171 TLEKKGSSPSSQFN
+171 TLEKNKETSPSSQFN
-185 SIFGNPNDATNNT
+185 SIFGNPNNATNNT

-256 GDDKLDQ
+256 DDDKLDQ

-275 LDRFKQ
+275 LDHFKQ

-330 DQFSIPTEIETVRYT
+330 EQFSIPTEIETVRYT

-355 MADPNLEVPGVS
+355 MADPNLEIPGVS

-391 GSFTPIMNGGGGQFI
+391 GSFTPVMNGGGGQFI

>member
-32 KKRESSL
+32 RKQESSL

-48 NKELKNKELKN
+48 NKD
-59 KELKNKELKNK
+59 
-70 ELKNKELKNKELKNK
+70 
-85 ELKNK
+85 
-90 ELKNKELKNKEEK
+90 LKNKEEK
-103 KNTEEK
+103 KNPAEK

-141 GTKGVQNQGTQNQGV
+141 GAKGVQNQGTQNQGV
-156 QNNAPKLEEKETTPQ
+156 QNNAPKLEEKETTSQ
-171 TLEKKGSSPSSQFN
+171 TLEKNKGTNPSSQFN
-185 SIFGNPNDATNNT
+185 SIFGNPNNATNNT

-256 GDDKLDQ
+256 DDDKLDQ

-275 LDRFKQ
+275 LDHFKQ

-330 DQFSIPTEIETVRYT
+330 EQFSIPTEIETVRYT

-355 MADPNLEVPGVS
+355 MADPNLEIPGVS

-391 GSFTPIMNGGGGQFI
+391 GSFTPVMNGGGGQFI